1 MPLGK
6 IDIDAKNSFDGHILY
21 LPLFAMAAASVQ
33 SGRGVISAGHPLTA
47 ESGAAMLRQGGNA
60 FDAAVAAAFTAC
72 ITESILTSLAGGGF
86 LLAHTAEGENRL
98 FDFFCQTPR
107 CKVPA
112 DQLQFFPIQANFGD
126 TVQEFHIGLGSVA
139 VPGTLAGLL
148 TVHEQLGRLPL
159 KTVMAPAQHWATQG
173 ITVNGFQAYCYQL
186 LASILTATPAARAL
200 YAPQGTLLKEGDRF
214 SLPDFAAFLDQI
226 AQDGAALMYQGS
238 LADQIIQASTS
249 QGGYLRMEDLQQ
261 YQVIERQPLAIPYRD
276 ALLIT
281 NPPPSSGGALIAF
294 ALELLAT
301 ADLSDHGSP
310 RHVGILREV
319 MRLTNLARQD
329 GYDAHLYRAD
339 VLEEFLGSQH
349 LAPYRQQLMDALG
362 STACNKWGSTTH
374 ISVID
379 GEGNA
384 VSMTTSNGEGSA
396 YVIPGTGVMLNN
408 MLGEE
413 DLNPNGFHQWQP
425 NQRISSMMAPTMVLE
440 QGKPRLVL
448 GSGGSNRIRTA
459 ILQVVSNVLDFGM
472 DIEAAV
478 TAPRIHWERGS
489 FHLEP
494 GYDREV
500 LTQQGIGVEDD
511 CTWWQSPNMFFGGV
525 HAVGRSED
533 GTFSGI
539 GDARRSGACVVVN
552 EVRGSRL

>member
-1 MPLGK
+1 MS
-6 IDIDAKNSFDGHILY
+6 DAPSQ
-21 LPLFAMAAASVQ
+21 PS
-33 SGRGVISAGHPLTA
+33 RGVIAAGHRLTA
-47 ESGAAMLRQGGNA
+47 EAGAEMLRRGGNA
-60 FDAAVAAAFTAC
+60 FDAVVAAAFTAC
-72 ITESILTSLAGGGF
+72 VTESILTSLAGGGF
-86 LLAHTAEGENRL
+86 LLAHTAQGENRL
-98 FDFFCQTPR
+98 FDFFCQTPQH
-107 CKVPA
+107 KVPT

-126 TVQEFHIGLGSVA
+126 TVQEFHIGLGSAA

-148 TVHEQLGRLPL
+148 EVHRQLGRLPL
-159 KTVMAPAQHWATQG
+159 KALVAPAQQVATQG
-173 ITVNGFQAYCYQL
+173 TILEPFQAFCFQL
-186 LASILTATPAARAL
+186 VSPILMATPAAQAI
-200 YAPQGTLLKEGDRF
+200 YAPYGRLLQGGDTF
-214 SLPDFAAFLDQI
+214 CLPDFAAFLDQLVHE
-226 AQDGAALMYQGS
+226 GADLLYQGR
-238 LADQIIQASTS
+238 LADQIVHDCET
-249 QGGYLRMEDLQQ
+249 QGGHLRREELQQ
-261 YQVIERQPLAIPYRD
+261 YRVIERQPLAIPYRD
-276 ALLIT
+276 ALLLT

-301 ADLSDHGSP
+301 VPLSDHGSP
-310 RHVGILREV
+310 RHVATLREV

-472 DIEAAV
+472 DIDAAV
-478 TAPRIHWERGS
+478 IAPRLHWERGS

-494 GYDREV
+494 GYDRHTLE
-500 LTQQGIGVEDD
+500 QQGIGAEDD
-511 CTWWQSPNMFFGGV
+511 CTWWQAPNMFFGGV
-525 HAVGRSED
+525 HAVARSA
-533 GTFSGI
+533 SGDLSGV
-539 GDARRSGACVVVN
+539 GDARRSGAWVVV
-552 EVRGSRL
+552 E

>member
-1 MPLGK
+1 
-6 IDIDAKNSFDGHILY
+6 
-21 LPLFAMAAASVQ
+21 MAAASVQ
-33 SGRGVISAGHPLTA
+33 SGRGVIAAGHPLTA
-47 ESGAAMLRQGGNA
+47 ESGAEMLRQGGNA

-107 CKVPA
+107 HKIPA

-159 KTVMAPAQHWATQG
+159 KTIVAPAQHWATKG

-186 LASILTATPAARAL
+186 LAPILTATPAAQAI
-200 YAPQGTLLKEGDRF
+200 YAPKGTLLQQGEVFG
-214 SLPDFAAFLDQI
+214 LPDFAALLDQI
-226 AQDGAALMYQGS
+226 VDQGAEILYDGP
-238 LADQIIQASTS
+238 LADQIIHACEA
-249 QGGYLRMEDLQQ
+249 QGGYLRRDDLRQ

-276 ALLIT
+276 ALLLT

-301 ADLSDHGSP
+301 ADLADHGSP
-310 RHVGILREV
+310 RHVATLREV

-329 GYDAHLYRAD
+329 GYDAHLYRTD

-349 LAPYRQQLMDALG
+349 LAPYRQQLIDAMG

-478 TAPRIHWERGS
+478 TAPRIHWERGA

-494 GYDREV
+494 GYDREI
-500 LTQQGIGVEDD
+500 LAHQGIGIEDD
-511 CTWWQSPNMFFGGV
+511 CTWWQAPNMFFGGV
-525 HAVGRSED
+525 HAVARSES
-533 GTFSGI
+533 GEFSGI
-539 GDARRSGACVVVN
+539 GDARRSGAWVAV
-552 EVRGSRL
+552 E

>member
-1 MPLGK
+1 MSH
-6 IDIDAKNSFDGHILY
+6 AF
-21 LPLFAMAAASVQ
+21 VQ
-33 SGRGVISAGHPLTA
+33 PGRGVIAAGHRLTA
-47 ESGAAMLRQGGNA
+47 EAGAEMLRQGGNA
-60 FDAAVAAAFTAC
+60 FDAVVAAAFTAC
-72 ITESILTSLAGGGF
+72 VTESVLTSLAGGGF
-86 LLAHTAEGENRL
+86 LLAHTAAGQNRL

-107 CKVPA
+107 HKIPA
-112 DQLQFFPIQANFGD
+112 DQVQFFPIQANFGD

-148 TVHEQLGRLPL
+148 EVHQQLGRLPL
-159 KTVMAPAQHWATQG
+159 KTLVAPAQHWATQG
-173 ITVNGFQAYCYQL
+173 IVVNGFQAYCFQL
-186 LASILTATPAARAL
+186 LAPILTATPAAQAI
-200 YAPQGTLLKEGDRF
+200 YAPRGKLLQEGDLF
-214 SLPDFAAFLDQI
+214 GLPDFAKLLETIGQE
-226 AQDGAALMYQGS
+226 GASPMYQGH
-238 LADQIIQASTS
+238 LAEQIVQASEAE
-249 QGGYLRMEDLQQ
+249 GGYLRMDDLQR
-261 YQVIERQPLAIPYRD
+261 YRVVERQPLAIPYRE
-276 ALLIT
+276 ALLLT

-301 ADLSDHGSP
+301 ADLADHGSP
-310 RHVGILREV
+310 RHVATLREV

-349 LAPYRQQLMDALG
+349 LAPYRQRLIEALR
-362 STACNKWGSTTH
+362 STALNKWGSTTH

-384 VSMTTSNGEGSA
+384 ASMTTSNGEGSA

-413 DLNPNGFHQWQP
+413 DLNPNGFHRWRP
-425 NQRISSMMAPTMVLE
+425 NQRISSMMAPTLVLADG
-440 QGKPRLVL
+440 QPRLVL

-478 TAPRIHWERGS
+478 NAPRIHWERGA

-494 GYDREV
+494 GYDRQALEQ
-500 LTQQGIGVEDD
+500 LLEPRLAQQGLGDEDD
-511 CTWWQSPNMFFGGV
+511 CTWWQAPNMFFGGV
-525 HAVGRSED
+525 HAVARSATGE
-533 GTFSGI
+533 FSGV
-539 GDARRSGACVVVN
+539 GDARRSGAVVV
-552 EVRGSRL
+552 V

>member
-1 MPLGK
+1 
-6 IDIDAKNSFDGHILY
+6 
-21 LPLFAMAAASVQ
+21 MAAASVQ
-33 SGRGVISAGHPLTA
+33 SGRGVIAAGHPLTA
-47 ESGAAMLRQGGNA
+47 EAGAEMLRQGGNA
-60 FDAAVAAAFTAC
+60 FDAVVAAAFAAC
-72 ITESILTSLAGGGF
+72 VTESVLTSLAGGGF

-107 CKVPA
+107 HKIPA
-112 DQLQFFPIQANFGD
+112 DQVQFFPIQANFGD

-186 LASILTATPAARAL
+186 LASILTATPAASAL
-200 YAPQGTLLKEGDRF
+200 YAPQGTLLKEGDRLY
-214 SLPDFAAFLDQI
+214 LPDFAALLDQI
-226 AQDGAALMYQGS
+226 AQDGADLMYRGP
-238 LADQIIQASTS
+238 LAEQIVQASER
-249 QGGYLRMEDLQQ
+249 QGGYLRMDDLQQ
-261 YQVIERQPLAIPYRD
+261 YPVIERQPLAIPYRD
-276 ALLIT
+276 ALLLT

-301 ADLSDHGSP
+301 ADLTEHRSP
-310 RHVGILREV
+310 RHVATLREV

-329 GYDAHLYRAD
+329 GYDAHLYRDD
-339 VLEEFLGSQH
+339 VLEEFLGSPH
-349 LAPYRQQLMDALG
+349 LAPYRQQLLDALQP
-362 STACNKWGSTTH
+362 TTLNKWGSTTH

-494 GYDREV
+494 GYDRSTLE
-500 LTQQGIGVEDD
+500 QQGIGAEDD
-511 CTWWQSPNMFFGGV
+511 CTWWQAPNMFFGGV
-525 HAVGRSED
+525 HAVGRSETGD
-533 GTFSGI
+533 FSGI
-539 GDARRSGACVVVN
+539 GDARRSGACVIV
-552 EVRGSRL
+552 E